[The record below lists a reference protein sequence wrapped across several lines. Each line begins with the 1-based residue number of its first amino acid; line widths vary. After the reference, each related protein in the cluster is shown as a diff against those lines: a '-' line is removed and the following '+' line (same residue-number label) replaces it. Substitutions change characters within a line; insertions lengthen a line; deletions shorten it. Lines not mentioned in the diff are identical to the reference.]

1 MRGREVYAFNEIIE
15 EGPAEHSALE
25 RGLIVKNGCRLRR
38 GDTIIL
44 DTLWLCIPCL
54 PSLNW
59 KDRVRQSVERLDE
72 NDALAFKRLQGSHPT
87 RPGSTKRICVT
98 ENPEQRFTNNAWTL
112 NDTLSTGRLRER
124 LAVGLHEISFGNHS
138 CSPSVTV
145 SLPCLPD
152 GYTSCGSVKLE
163 VVRELMQGQ
172 EVTFT
177 YLHQHD
183 LRKPTS
189 ERRSQ
194 LKARWKFICQC
205 ELCTKPEGSIS

>member
-1 MRGREVYAFNEIIE
+1 M
-15 EGPAEHSALE
+15 
-25 RGLIVKNGCRLRR
+25 KNGCRLRR

-44 DTLWLCIPCL
+44 DTSRLCIPCL

-59 KDRVRQSVERLDE
+59 KDRVQ

-98 ENPEQRFTNNAWTL
+98 ENPEQRFINTAWTG

-152 GYTSCGSVKLE
+152 GYTSCGSVTLT

-172 EVTFT
+172 EVTLT
-177 YLHQHD
+177 
-183 LRKPTS
+183 
-189 ERRSQ
+189 
-194 LKARWKFICQC
+194 
-205 ELCTKPEGSIS
+205 